1 MKLSKKEMPTWAE
14 MKKELEKFGFEEKAK
29 DELFKKLNPDETI
42 WCYKS
47 QLIVETNNRY
57 YRAPHLPTIPNIKA
71 HYKHITGK
79 ELELVEKK
87 EVVYD
92 HAYACEVI
100 KQLHE
105 VFYIDN
111 ISGIVEEQ
119 SPNRSSHHE
128 TLPTENLAEKIKLI
142 IELVK
147 TAWVCNQACEADEE
161 RWDIQD
167 KFKDTK
173 GDYTVDY
180 VAEVYESSKP
190 FLFNSKQAAKL
201 FLKHNEKDYR
211 RYLELNNQF

>member
-1 MKLSKKEMPTWAE
+1 MRQEDTPTWAE
-14 MKKELEKFGFEEKAK
+14 MKKELERFGFEERGKNEFFK
-29 DELFKKLNPDETI
+29 RVNSDEWI
-42 WCYKS
+42 WCYESCVHVGNKGGCY
-47 QLIVETNNRY
+47 E
-57 YRAPHLPTIPNIKA
+57 APFIPTIPNVKA

-92 HAYACEVI
+92 YAYACKVI
-100 KQLHE
+100 KELDKTFC
-105 VFYIDN
+105 VNIDC
-111 ISGIVEEQ
+111 GDVEKQEDGCF
-119 SPNRSSHHE
+119 HYHE
-128 TLPTENLAEKIKLI
+128 TLPTEKLAEKIKLI

-147 TAWVCNQACEADEE
+147 IAWVCNQACEADEE

-173 GDYTVDY
+173 GGYTT
-180 VAEVYESSKP
+180 VALGSTYDSSKP
-190 FLFNSKQAAKL
+190 FHFNSKQAAEL